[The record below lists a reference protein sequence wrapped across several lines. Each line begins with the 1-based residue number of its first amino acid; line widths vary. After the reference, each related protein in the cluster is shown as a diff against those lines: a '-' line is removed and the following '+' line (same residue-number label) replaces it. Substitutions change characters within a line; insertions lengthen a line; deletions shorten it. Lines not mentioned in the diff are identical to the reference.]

1 MNERLRQ
8 LIDLLKD
15 QEIIYND
22 ADFARKIEKSTSF
35 LSLMINGKKTISHY
49 TINLIKQRFPMVNE
63 DWLLTGE
70 GEMLKKDNHPENEQ
84 VLIDRQ
90 VLDAIISQQKTI
102 ESQQRTIEKLMDA
115 KFQTP
120 VLPEDPAGCA
130 GAAGA

>member
-1 MNERLRQ
+1 
-8 LIDLLKD
+8 
-15 QEIIYND
+15 
-22 ADFARKIEKSTSF
+22 
-35 LSLMINGKKTISHY
+35 
-49 TINLIKQRFPMVNE
+49 MVNE